1 MRSDLKTLRAGA
13 VEVLRY
19 GAGSRPDV
27 LRVRLSDGDAI
38 LKDQN
43 GCDAAFARLLGP
55 LLAWREARSLR
66 ALHDL
71 AGVPELLDRPDS
83 RSVLM
88 AYIPAVPITRAGH
101 SDWPAYFAA
110 LEALIDAMH
119 ERGVAHCDLRSPDNT
134 LVSEAG
140 APVLVDF
147 VASVHRGGAWNP
159 AARWLFGVFR
169 RVDRKAVIKL
179 KSIVAPELVAEQ
191 ERPLLEHRNPVHR
204 AVRGLGIAVRR
215 VTRKL
220 FTRSV

>member
-1 MRSDLKTLRAGA
+1 MPSDLSTLRAGA
-13 VEVLRY
+13 VEVLRR

-27 LRVRLSDGDAI
+27 IRVRRGDGDAI

-55 LLAWREARSLR
+55 LLSWREARSLR
-66 ALHDL
+66 KLQGL
-71 AGVPELLDRPDS
+71 PGVPELLDRPDR
-83 RSVLM
+83 RSLLM
-88 AYIPAVPITRAGH
+88 AYIPAVPVRQAEH
-101 SDWPAYFAA
+101 ADWPGFFAS
-110 LEALIDAMH
+110 LEALLDAMH

-147 VASVHRGGAWNP
+147 VASVHRSGTWNP
-159 AARWLFGVFR
+159 LGRWLFGMFR
-169 RVDRKAVIKL
+169 RVDRKAVVKL
-179 KSIVAPELVAEQ
+179 KSIVAPELVSEA

-204 AVRGLGIAVRR
+204 ALRGLGMAIRH

-220 FTRSV
+220 FTRSF